1 MTGALKHSMNMT
13 WVFKTMDVWP
23 KKVKHVFHEDKYNC
37 LFFIYTKQLTPSN
50 YMKVRKQ
57 YTKS

>member
-13 WVFKTMDVWP
+13 WVFKTMHVWP
-23 KKVKHVFHEDKYNC
+23 KKVKHVFYEDKYNC
-37 LFFIYTKQLTPSN
+37 LFFIYTKQLSPSN